1 MSGAGRETRSVRR
14 LANGLEATLKLKQG
28 LGRLIRSEEDRGVVL
43 ILDNRILSHGYGRV
57 MISSLPECYIPEDA
71 SLGNIASKIERFL
84 Y

>member
-1 MSGAGRETRSVRR
+1 MNIYKKGGRVFFEMS
-14 LANGLEATLKLKQG
+14 LPEATLKLKQG

-57 MISSLPECYIPEDA
+57 MLSSLPECYIPDDTML
-71 SLGNIASKIERFL
+71 SNIGDKIERFL

>member
-1 MSGAGRETRSVRR
+1 MNIEKRGGRVFFEMS
-14 LANGLEATLKLKQG
+14 LPQATLKLKQG

-57 MISSLPECYIPEDA
+57 MLSSLPECYIPEDA